1 MIPSI
6 DIKEI
11 QKQVDVLSPAIYT
24 HLIHTMAIK
33 TCACIDDETK
43 QNQCLESFKLKDKN
57 KPKNET
63 NIK

>member
-11 QKQVDVLSPAIYT
+11 QKQVNVLSPAIYT
-24 HLIHTMAIK
+24 HLIHTMSVK
-33 TCACIDDETK
+33 TCACIEDETK

-57 KPKNET
+57 KLKNESNT
-63 NIK
+63 K